1 MELPLGFFYHP
12 SSVKHRAGTSHPEQ
26 PERLRT
32 VLEALGK
39 RDFWRQMQHY
49 EPGAAREKE
58 LLLCHTLDHIAQVRT
73 HCALSLPLDPDTGT
87 CPDSWPAAL
96 HAVGAGLEAADE
108 IAAGR
113 LKRAFCLV
121 RPPGHHAESDQS
133 MGFCL
138 FNSIAITARYL
149 RQRHGFER
157 VAIID
162 FDAHHGNGT
171 QQIFYE
177 DGSVLYASTHQYP
190 FYPGTGS
197 IREEGAGKGQG
208 FIINCPLPAGTGM
221 KGFNR
226 AFTERIIPGLDKFKP
241 EILLISA
248 GFDAHRND
256 PITDLDLTSDDFG
269 TITSWLA
276 DISSRVCGGRIL
288 SMLEGGY
295 ALDALSE
302 SVICHLKFLQRD

>member
-1 MELPLGFFYHP
+1 MGRSLGFFYHP
-12 SSVKHRAGTSHPEQ
+12 SFVKHRAGKTHPEQ
-26 PERLRT
+26 PERLRA
-32 VLEALGK
+32 VLEHLGR
-39 RDFWRQMQHY
+39 RDFWREVKHF
-49 EPGAAREKE
+49 EPGAARENE
-58 LLLCHTLDHIAQVRT
+58 LLLCHTKDHIAQVKT

-96 HAVGAGLEAADE
+96 HAVGAALEAADL

-113 LKRAFCLV
+113 LNRAFCLV

-138 FNSIAITARYL
+138 FNSIAIGARYL
-149 RQRHGFER
+149 QQRHGLKR
-157 VAIID
+157 VAIVD

-197 IREEGAGKGQG
+197 ARETGAGKGQG
-208 FIINCPLPAGTGM
+208 AIVNCPLPAGAGIAE
-221 KGFNR
+221 FEA
-226 AFTERIIPGLDKFKP
+226 AFKERIIPALAAFRP
-241 EILLISA
+241 EFLLISS
-248 GFDAHRND
+248 GFDAHRDD
-256 PITDLDLTSDDFG
+256 PITDLDLTSQDFA
-269 TITSWLA
+269 TLTSWLVEFA
-276 DISSRVCGGRIL
+276 DEKCAGRIL

-295 ALDALSE
+295 ALDALAE
-302 SVICHLKFLQRD
+302 SVECHLKALQAR